1 MYNIILFIVSLCLLI
16 WVIYYFLINNK
27 KNYKRKEG
35 FTIGDN
41 TNLSSS
47 AISDTANYK
56 DNLGSIIN
64 QLKGEINL
72 DAKRDD
78 ITDILQLQST
88 VIKLTLLKKFLN
100 FDLNLSD
107 DSLLALNQQTLF
119 SLNSQDQTGPDVI
132 LKEVVD
138 TSGTSSSSSKS
149 GGMFTDL
156 LGLSG

>member
-119 SLNSQDQTGPDVI
+119 GLNSQDQTGPDVI

-138 TSGTSSSSSKS
+138 TSGTSSSSKS